1 MDRLTRVDA
10 AWLRKLADTRLW
22 PTGKVAQAAGIS
34 ERQAERWLSGAQRF
48 VQREHA
54 LRFIAELSKTP
65 LRIPL
70 DDLPEGPEG
79 EPRPFPDLDHYPPR
93 QSRASPQSLD
103 QAVDDLV
110 NDIMARALSRMDSL
124 RSQEIA

>member
-22 PTGKVAQAAGIS
+22 PTGKVAKAAGIS

-79 EPRPFPDLDHYPPR
+79 EPRPFPDLDHDPR
-93 QSRASPQSLD
+93 RHSRASPGVD
-103 QAVDDLV
+103 QAVEDLIDD
-110 NDIMARALSRMDSL
+110 IQARALSRWDSH
-124 RSQEIA
+124 RPQEIA